1 MPTTREYHSLAQVRD
16 ALQGCLD
23 RDAVPGLF
31 GRFDW
36 FDLLHRHCLAD
47 VPVRVVMSE
56 DNGAQAWLFLLEHE
70 SRRLSALANWY
81 SFDWSPLFTGKPDAV
96 QRAHLLDTL
105 SRHLLRTASQID
117 LYPVESSVELLA
129 SLRRT
134 GWFALS
140 RPMGGRHILAVAGR
154 DFATYWASRPG
165 RLRTLVRRRAR
176 ANRYDLSIS
185 DRLTDD
191 LWRDYVDVH
200 GRSWKE
206 AEPGLNFLRAL
217 VEQESNAGTLRLGF
231 AREAEGNRGR
241 AVATQLW
248 TVENGVALI
257 HKLSHD
263 RAHDAGSPGT
273 LLSHAMFAQAIDGDR
288 VATIDYGT
296 GDNPYKS
303 DWMEERVPLHR
314 IDAFNPRHASNW
326 LPAART
332 AISALVG

>member
-1 MPTTREYHSLAQVRD
+1 LPTTREYHSLTDVRD
-16 ALQGCLD
+16 ALHGRLD
-23 RDAVPGLF
+23 REAVSCLF
-31 GRFDW
+31 GRLDW
-36 FDLLHRHCLAD
+36 FDLLHSHCFAD
-47 VPVRVVMSE
+47 GPVRIVMAQ
-56 DNGAQAWLFLLEHE
+56 DKGAQAWLFLLGPAP
-70 SRRLSALANWY
+70 RRASALANWY
-81 SFDWSPLFTGKPDAV
+81 SFDWSPQFVGDPDAGV
-96 QRAHLLDTL
+96 RAGLLDAISL
-105 SRHLLRTASQID
+105 HLLRTTSQID
-117 LYPVESSVELLA
+117 LYPVEASTELLV

-140 RPMGGRHILAVAGR
+140 RPMGGRYVLRVEGR

-165 RLRTLVRRRAR
+165 RLRNLVKRRAR
-176 ANRYDLSIS
+176 ASRYDLSIS
-185 DRLTDD
+185 DRLTDH

-200 GRSWKE
+200 GRSWKQP
-206 AEPGLNFLRAL
+206 EPGLDFLRAL
-217 VEQESNAGTLRLGF
+217 AERESEAGRLRLGF
-231 AREAEGNRGR
+231 AREKGR

-248 TVENGVALI
+248 TVENGMALI

-273 LLSHAMFAQAIDGDR
+273 LLSHAMFAQAIDCDG
-288 VATIDYGT
+288 VALIDYGT
-296 GDNPYKS
+296 GDNPYKA

>member
-16 ALQGCLD
+16 ALHGRLD
-23 RDAVPGLF
+23 REAVPCLF
-31 GRFDW
+31 GRYDW
-36 FDLLHRHCLAD
+36 FDLLHRHCFAD
-47 VPVRVVMSE
+47 VPVRVILTE
-56 DNGAQAWLFLLEHE
+56 ERGAQAWLFLL
-70 SRRLSALANWY
+70 RRDDRHMSALAHWY
-81 SFDWSPLFTGKPDAV
+81 SFNWSPQFVGDPDAG
-96 QRAHLLDTL
+96 QRARLLDGL
-105 SRHLLRTASQID
+105 GSHLLRTTSQID
-117 LYPVESSVELLA
+117 LYPVETSAELLA

-140 RPMGGRHILAVAGR
+140 RPMGGRYLLRVEGR

-165 RLRTLVRRRAR
+165 RLRTLVKRRAR
-176 ANRYDLSIS
+176 GSRYDLSIS

-200 GRSWKE
+200 GRSWKQP
-206 AEPGLNFLRAL
+206 EPGLNFLRAL
-217 VEQESNAGTLRLGF
+217 AERESEAGTLRLGF
-231 AREAEGNRGR
+231 ARDKGR

-248 TVENGVALI
+248 TVEKDVALI

-273 LLSHAMFAQAIDGDR
+273 LLSHAMFAQAIDGDQ
-288 VATIDYGT
+288 VAVIDYGT
-296 GDNPYKS
+296 GDNAYKA
-303 DWMEERVPLHR
+303 DWMEERAPLHR
-314 IDAFNPRHASNW
+314 IDAFNPRHASCW